1 MTIINSWMCPW
12 LISAFGMNYASFDNA
27 YVAME
32 MLAVVVVQ
40 HNLGNFTAASFAET
54 VGGHRVELLAFT
66 KFVLRTV
73 GNTWFV
79 HFFFLHS
86 AATLTLIVA
95 GKAIVVHHKD
105 MSNALISLLTGV

>member
-40 HNLGNFTAASFAET
+40 HNLGSFTAASFAET

-79 HFFFLHS
+79 HFFFIPLQH
-86 AATLTLIVA
+86 
-95 GKAIVVHHKD
+95 
-105 MSNALISLLTGV
+105 